1 MLIFV
6 FVFLFIHL
14 VVSRLSMLVV
24 MSHVCVVFEFPVMSC
39 SVFVCLCHYLFT
51 TMTTTAQ
58 TSQRSK
64 QTNTQSNMRTMCVD
78 VDREEGG
85 GMLELDELCLFVCF
99 V

>member
-1 MLIFV
+1 MLCFCLFV
-6 FVFLFIHL
+6 PF
-14 VVSRLSMLVV
+14 
-24 MSHVCVVFEFPVMSC
+24 
-39 SVFVCLCHYLFT
+39 LFT

-58 TSQRSK
+58 RSQRSK
-64 QTNTQSNMRTMCVD
+64 QTNTQSNMRTMRFD